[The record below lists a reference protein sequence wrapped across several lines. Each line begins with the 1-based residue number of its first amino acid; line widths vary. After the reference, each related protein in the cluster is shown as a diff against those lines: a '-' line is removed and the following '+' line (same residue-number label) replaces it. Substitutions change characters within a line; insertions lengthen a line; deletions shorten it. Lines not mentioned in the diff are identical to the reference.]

1 MWSRLDFQDKAE
13 YEIYLKTYYAGLAMQ
28 GLLSKYKL
36 NEPADQ
42 EIVCKLS
49 VEVAETLVRALSPA
63 CEVKEETPST

>member
-1 MWSRLDFQDKAE
+1 MWSRLDFKDKTE

-42 EIVCKLS
+42 QIICKLS
-49 VEVAETLVRALSPA
+49 VEMAQTLVSVL
-63 CEVKEETPST
+63 KEETPST